1 MEPTQHDAGHVSTQ
15 RMLDARGNKTAILA
29 GRPCRRLGYWAARF
43 GELLTLP
50 APVPSG
56 AW

>member
-29 GRPCRRLGYWAARF
+29 GRLGYWAARF